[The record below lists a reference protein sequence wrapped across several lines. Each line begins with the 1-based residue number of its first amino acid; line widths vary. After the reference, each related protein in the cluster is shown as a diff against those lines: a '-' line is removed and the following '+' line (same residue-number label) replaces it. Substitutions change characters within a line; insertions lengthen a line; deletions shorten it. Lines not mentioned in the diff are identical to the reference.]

1 MSNDAIIP
9 PKSESVIT
17 KLEPLNSD
25 QPSDQPSSV
34 TWHSGHEQ
42 SHGVVSC
49 VAYRRSTGEKI
60 ATLPLC
66 DVSELLAHEPDAY
79 VWIGLFEPSAAV
91 LQEVQHEFDLHDL
104 AVEDATRSHQR
115 AKIESYDNVLFVVL
129 RTAQLV
135 KKHVKFGATY
145 LFVGERFLISVRQG
159 ASLSY
164 QPVRE
169 HCERH
174 PEKMKFGPVYV
185 LYSILDF
192 VVDQFF
198 PITDQLG
205 EQLRHLEKN
214 IFSERFQKKTLHYL
228 YDLKS
233 ELIRFRLAISPM
245 QDICSYFI
253 YHDQEEAGLAI
264 PQQSIPYFRDIQD
277 HVLRTLDAVQGLS
290 DMQQVAM
297 DTYLGLVGFSQNE
310 IVKRLASWAAILA
323 VPTLMASFYGM
334 NFKNMPE
341 LDWHYGYYILIA
353 VMFAASYGLY
363 RKLRS
368 VHWL

>member
-1 MSNDAIIP
+1 MSSNDPIEQMP
-9 PKSESVIT
+9 PESVIT
-17 KLEPLNSD
+17 PIEPLPVIADS
-25 QPSDQPSSV
+25 
-34 TWHSGHEQ
+34 WRSGNEQ

-49 VAYRRSTGEKI
+49 VAYRRSTGAKI

-79 VWIGLFEPSAAV
+79 VWIGLFEPSASV
-91 LQEVQHEFDLHDL
+91 LQQVQHEFDLHDL

-135 KKHVKFGATY
+135 KKHVQFGATY
-145 LFVGERFLISVRQG
+145 LFVGERFLISIRQG

-214 IFSERFQKKTLHYL
+214 IFSERFQKKTLRYL
-228 YDLKS
+228 YDLKA
-233 ELIRFRLAISPM
+233 ELIRFRLAINPM

-253 YHDQEEAGLAI
+253 YHDEEDMGLSI
-264 PQQSIPYFRDIQD
+264 PRNALPYFRDIQD

-290 DMQQVAM
+290 DMQQVAV

-323 VPTLMASFYGM
+323 VPTAIAGIYGM
-334 NFKNMPE
+334 NFAHMPE
-341 LDWHYGYYILIA
+341 LHWQYGYFLIVG
-353 VMFAASYGLY
+353 VMASICIGLFV
-363 RKLRS
+363 RFKRAR
-368 VHWL
+368 WL